1 MAWLCSSTLVI
12 PVPPWHQ
19 TCYLYS
25 SRPVV
30 LVWHLFCNE
39 LVIIHCLLYCI
50 IILLLAQEGAQLKR
64 GEGCCLHPPVGG
76 DTKRLVKTSI
86 LMESRLLRLSEMYIM
101 SII

>member
-12 PVPPWHQ
+12 SVPPWHQ

-39 LVIIHCLLYCI
+39 LVIIHCLLYRI
-50 IILLLAQEGAQLKR
+50 IILLLAQEGAQLR
-64 GEGCCLHPPVGG
+64 REERCCLQFPIGE

-86 LMESRLLRLSEMYIM
+86 FMESHLLWLSEMYVM